1 MISMRN
7 LTITMCLVMLTGY
20 LFAGGFAL
28 SGVGSRATSMG
39 GAFRGVSNDASAMY
53 WNPAGLGFMN
63 ENSVHLGGTF
73 IMPSASWDPTG
84 TVVAGVPGFG
94 PKEYEAKKELKM
106 LPTVTALMGKE
117 SRLKYG
123 LGVFVPYG
131 LGTKWD
137 AYKLPTTHPSG
148 APLVYVDGFPEYPL
162 LSSVS
167 VIDVHPSVAYRLL
180 HNLSV
185 GAGLSLMQ
193 GNIDINKVDVKPE
206 ISVFSPITTELSGS
220 GMGFGSN
227 LGLLFKPLPCLS
239 LGLSG
244 KLPSTIKM
252 KGDADINLWKPA
264 SVDSLGNPVAPAK
277 IGGKGDIEAD
287 LKLPAEIGI
296 GFAYQ
301 VMPNWTVSLDYAYTM
316 WESLDEVEVQFKE
329 IHPVLQSKKT
339 TLPFNWENTS
349 RVSLGTEYLCGL
361 NKIRGGFFFD
371 QSPIPE
377 ATQTPT
383 LSDIGNKTSFNLGYG
398 RVFGPIE
405 VEANAQY
412 VMFPE
417 RKVQAVQ
424 EGTNTPGVYNSQSV
438 SGNLGLTYRF

>member
-7 LTITMCLVMLTGY
+7 LTITLCLVMLTGY

-39 GAFRGVSNDASAMY
+39 GAFRGVSDDASAMY

-73 IMPSASWDPTG
+73 IMPSATWDPTG
-84 TVVAGVPGFG
+84 TAVAGIPGFAA
-94 PKEYEAKKELKM
+94 KEYESEKELKM
-106 LPTVTALMGKE
+106 FPTVAALMGKE

-123 LGVFVPYG
+123 VGVFVPYG

-137 AYKLPTTHPSG
+137 AYKLPTTHPTG
-148 APLVYVDGFPEYPL
+148 VPLVYAAGFPEYPL

-167 VIDVHPSVAYRLL
+167 VIDAHPSVAYRVM

-193 GNIDINKVDVKPE
+193 GNIDINKVSFHP
-206 ISVFSPITTELSGS
+206 SYGFFAPITTELSGS
-220 GMGFGSN
+220 GMGFGAN
-227 LGLLFKPLPCLS
+227 LGLMYKPLPALS
-239 LGLSG
+239 IGLSG

-252 KGDADINLWKPA
+252 EGDANVILWKPA
-264 SVDSLGNPVAPAK
+264 SQDTLGNVIPPAK
-277 IGGKGDIEAD
+277 LGGKGDIEAD

-316 WESLDEVEVQFKE
+316 WERLDKVDVEFKQTHL
-329 IHPVLQSKKT
+329 IAGDKS
-339 TLPFNWENTS
+339 TLVFDWENTS

-377 ATQTPT
+377 ATQLPT
-383 LSDIGNKTSFNLGYG
+383 LSDIGNKMSFNLGYG
-398 RVFGPIE
+398 RVIGAFE
-405 VEANAQY
+405 VETNAQY

-417 RKVQAVQ
+417 REVKAVPA
-424 EGTNTPGVYNSQSV
+424 GTNTPGVYNSQSI
-438 SGNLGLTYRF
+438 SANLGLTYRF